1 MCRWALGLLRPTV
14 TAVSPA
20 RIGDSPTELESY
32 LIGLSEAESGED
44 FIVAASSNY
53 RLSRIIATNCGE
65 WALETLDSICDT
77 SKAKSLLSEMTDRN
91 PYWLPSD
98 NGVKHRYDP
107 IVYAA
112 AYGFKKIP
120 VKADHTGSVVFG
132 ELIEDTDIAF
142 HPDSVL
148 WSEADRLRERW
159 ESDNEELKNKKFLSD
174 FDSCFKVYAER
185 DKSLVDFIQGKLS
198 KRLKGAGTVSLELIW
213 DICGNKFRILT

>member
-1 MCRWALGLLRPTV
+1 V

-107 IVYAA
+107 VVYAA
-112 AYGFKKIP
+112 AYGFSKVPIR
-120 VKADHTGSVVFG
+120 VDRTVSMVWN
-132 ELIEDTDIAF
+132 ELIETTDIVF

-148 WSEADRLRERW
+148 WSEADRLRKRW
-159 ESDNEELKNKKFLSD
+159 ESDNEGLSNKKWLSD
-174 FDSCFKVYAER
+174 FDSCFNVYAER
-185 DKSLVDFIQGKLS
+185 EQSLVDFIRGKFGRP
-198 KRLKGAGTVSLELIW
+198 KHPGTLSLEMVW
-213 DICGNKFRILT
+213 DICKNKFRILT

>member
-77 SKAKSLLSEMTDRN
+77 SKAKSLLSEVTDRN

-112 AYGFKKIP
+112 AYGFS
-120 VKADHTGSVVFG
+120 KAPIRVDRTGSMVFG
-132 ELIEDTDIAF
+132 ELIENTDIVF

-159 ESDNEELKNKKFLSD
+159 ESDNEGLNNKKCLSD
-174 FDSCFKVYAER
+174 FDSCFNVYAER
-185 DKSLVDFIQGKLS
+185 EKSLFDFTSSKF
-198 KRLKGAGTVSLELIW
+198 KRLRRSGTVSMELVW
-213 DICGNKFRILT
+213 DICKNKFRILT